1 MFIEREME
9 PGRPPCSYRRPCFQ
23 SDMALLAEGGP
34 GRLGFYKHCP
44 PERGQCPPDG
54 GRVRSAL
61 TSINI
66 ALLAEGGPAP
76 RVMVVW

>member
-1 MFIEREME
+1 MFIEREMK
-9 PGRPPCSYRRPCFQ
+9 PGRPPCSYRHPCFQ

-44 PERGQCPPDG
+44 PDG
-54 GRVRSAL
+54 GRVGSAL

-66 ALLAEGGPAP
+66 AFLTEGGLV
-76 RVMVVW
+76 RR

>member
-9 PGRPPCSYRRPCFQ
+9 PGRPPCSYRLPCFQ

-44 PERGQCPPDG
+44 PDG
-54 GRVRSAL
+54 GRTGPKGNGGLVDHARIFIIPVSL
-61 TSINI
+61 FR
-66 ALLAEGGPAP
+66 LA
-76 RVMVVW
+76 RQ